1 MPLRIDVRHVGE
13 SENRPVLVG
22 NGLRFIKWYIVG
34 FNFRKK
40 VRYVNTNF
48 ISRFGH
54 VHPDR
59 FVPRHSRR
67 DTARNGGSCSINRK
81 SFKKMTVVF
90 YVVTYVQRVTVFI
103 NQYGWM
109 L

>member
-1 MPLRIDVRHVGE
+1 MPVRFNVRHVGE
-13 SENRPVLVG
+13 SEYKPVPVG
-22 NGLRFIKWYIVG
+22 HGLRFGKWYIVG

-54 VHPDR
+54 VHSDR
-59 FVPRHSRR
+59 FVLRHSRR
-67 DTARNGGSCSINRK
+67 DTSRNGGSCSINRK
-81 SFKKMTVVF
+81 SFEEMTVVF